1 MARRERITT
10 INISPYEIAKADDI
24 NYGFQSII
32 ENMALITNLAVQS
45 ERDFII
51 GGGIEPGQGLNVI
64 VKPFIAFCKDTGML
78 YCKSVN
84 TKVEFY
90 KSSPI
95 NDRIDVITVSGE
107 GWDVFQKERRAKW
120 YVTQNAPTGNEYNDS
135 LVFGEFDKRQ
145 SPKIEIEAIQGLDN
159 SELAKNTEPG
169 QIKIA
174 EVLIKAGREILDNSD
189 IHFVS
194 TMLDGEQNKE
204 WTSEKSSTFYI
215 VPIVQTLQRF
225 FKIHNPDGSLK
236 DNVVNKNNLNL
247 SLGDAITSND
257 LAIGEKIEKRA
268 EELNAA
274 IGQYSPVVPIAGN
287 KKLEFK
293 ILESTKIK
301 KVFDIVVDSLIYI
314 WKTFIESDKHVL
326 SLSKKYTDNETTEL
340 NQEFTN
346 KLNTEIEERKE
357 ADREEARLREEGDN
371 IEREERIEA
380 IKTEKEAREA
390 ADNTEREERIAAD
403 TAERQER
410 IEAVKAEKEAREAAD
425 NIEREE
431 RIEGDRANAELAKKA
446 ISLSAPVGS
455 AFLLYDEKK
464 HKTFLKADGSTFEPD
479 KYPEFYE
486 YWKENLAF
494 FGTDDSGKPYL
505 PLIERYDK
513 SLLGEIALFIGS
525 EYHHGFLEAN
535 GLPFSPYVYEEFY
548 EKYWKKYYSGLG
560 KDIETGWPLR
570 PKIENT
576 SGIAKTKVYIRV
588 LPQEKNEFTY
598 PFIKAG
604 EEI

>member
-10 INISPYEIAKADDI
+10 INISPYEIAKANDI

-32 ENMALITNLAVQS
+32 ENIALITNLAVQS

-90 KSSPI
+90 KSSSI

-120 YVTQNAPTGNEYNDS
+120 YVTQNAPTGNEDNDS

-145 SPKIEIEAIQGLDN
+145 SPKIEIEAIQGMDN
-159 SELAKNTEPG
+159 SELAKNTGPG

-174 EVLIKAGREILDNSD
+174 EVRIKAGREILDNSD
-189 IHFVS
+189 VHFVS
-194 TMLDGEQNKE
+194 AMLDGEQNKE

-274 IGQYSPVVPIAGN
+274 TGQYSPVVPIAGN

-293 ILESTKIK
+293 ILESTKLK

-357 ADREEARLREEGDN
+357 ADREEAHLREEADN

-380 IKTEKEAREA
+380 IKT
-390 ADNTEREERIAAD
+390 
-403 TAERQER
+403 
-410 IEAVKAEKEAREAAD
+410 EKEAREAAD

-479 KYPEFYE
+479 KYPEFYV

-494 FGTDDSGKPYL
+494 FGTDETGKPYL
-505 PLIERYDK
+505 PLIEKYDE
-513 SLLGEIALFIGS
+513 SSLGEIAFFIGS

-535 GLPFSPYVYEEFY
+535 GRPFSPYVYEEFY

-598 PFIKAG
+598 PFIKTG

>member
-64 VKPFIAFCKDTGML
+64 VKPFIAFCKDSGML

-120 YVTQNAPTGNEYNDS
+120 YVTQNAPTGHEDNDS

-174 EVLIKAGREILDNSD
+174 EVRIKAGREILDNSD

-194 TMLDGEQNKE
+194 AMFDGEQNKE

-274 IGQYSPVVPIAGN
+274 TGQYSPVVPIAGN

-357 ADREEARLREEGDN
+357 ADREEVRLREEADN

-380 IKTEKEAREA
+380 IKT
-390 ADNTEREERIAAD
+390 
-403 TAERQER
+403 
-410 IEAVKAEKEAREAAD
+410 EKEAREAAD

-494 FGTDDSGKPYL
+494 FGTDETGKPYL

>member
-1 MARRERITT
+1 MR
-10 INISPYEIAKADDI
+10 
-24 NYGFQSII
+24 
-32 ENMALITNLAVQS
+32 
-45 ERDFII
+45 
-51 GGGIEPGQGLNVI
+51 
-64 VKPFIAFCKDTGML
+64 
-78 YCKSVN
+78 
-84 TKVEFY
+84 
-90 KSSPI
+90 
-95 NDRIDVITVSGE
+95 
-107 GWDVFQKERRAKW
+107 
-120 YVTQNAPTGNEYNDS
+120 
-135 LVFGEFDKRQ
+135 
-145 SPKIEIEAIQGLDN
+145 
-159 SELAKNTEPG
+159 
-169 QIKIA
+169 
-174 EVLIKAGREILDNSD
+174 IKAGREILDNSD

-194 TMLDGEQNKE
+194 AMLDGEQNKE

-274 IGQYSPVVPIAGN
+274 TGQYSPVVPIAGN

-326 SLSKKYTDNETTEL
+326 SLSKKYTDKETTEL

-357 ADREEARLREEGDN
+357 ADREEARLREEADN
-371 IEREERIEA
+371 AEKQERIEA
-380 IKTEKEAREA
+380 VKAEAEVRE
-390 ADNTEREERIAAD
+390 AAD

-410 IEAVKAEKEAREAAD
+410 IEAVKAEKEARKAAD

-455 AFLLYDEKK
+455 AFLLYDKKK
-464 HKTFLKADGSTFEPD
+464 HKTFLKADGNTFEPD

-494 FGTDDSGKPYL
+494 FGTDETGKPYL
-505 PLIERYDK
+505 PLIEKYDE
-513 SLLGEIALFIGS
+513 SSLGEIAFFIGS

>member
-1 MARRERITT
+1 MAKREKITT
-10 INISPYEIAKADDI
+10 ININPYEIAKADDI

-51 GGGIEPGQGLNVI
+51 GGGIEPGHGLNVI

-95 NDRIDVITVSGE
+95 NNRIDVITVSGE

-120 YVTQNAPTGNEYNDS
+120 YVTQNAPTGNEDNDS

-174 EVLIKAGREILDNSD
+174 EVRIKAGREILDNSD

-194 TMLDGEQNKE
+194 AMLDGEQNKE
-204 WTSEKSSTFYI
+204 WTAEKSSTFYI
-215 VPIVQTLQRF
+215 APIVKGLQMF
-225 FKIHNPDGSLK
+225 FKIHNPDGTLK
-236 DNVVNKNNLNL
+236 DGVVNKNNLNL

-268 EELNAA
+268 EEFNAA
-274 IGQYSPVVPIAGN
+274 TGQYSPVVPIVGN

-293 ILESTKIK
+293 ILESTKVK

-314 WKTFIESDKHVL
+314 WKTFIESDKQVL
-326 SLSKKYTDNETTEL
+326 NLSKKYTDKETTEL
-340 NQEFTN
+340 DQKFSE

-357 ADREEARLREEGDN
+357 ADKEEARLREE
-371 IEREERIEA
+371 
-380 IKTEKEAREA
+380 
-390 ADNTEREERIAAD
+390 ADNT
-403 TAERQER
+403 ERQER

-464 HKTFLKADGSTFEPD
+464 HKTFLKADGSIFEPD

-494 FGTDDSGKPYL
+494 FGTDETGKPYL
-505 PLIERYDK
+505 PLIEKYDE
-513 SLLGEIALFIGS
+513 SSLGEITLFIGS

-535 GLPFSPYVYEEFY
+535 GLPFSPYVYKEFY

-576 SGIAKTKVYIRV
+576 RGIAKTKVYIRV

-598 PFIKAG
+598 PFIKTG

>member
-10 INISPYEIAKADDI
+10 INISPYEIAKANDI

-32 ENMALITNLAVQS
+32 ENIALITNLAVQS

-90 KSSPI
+90 KSSSI

-120 YVTQNAPTGNEYNDS
+120 YVTQNAPTGNEDNDS

-145 SPKIEIEAIQGLDN
+145 SPKIEIEAIQGMDN
-159 SELAKNTEPG
+159 SELAKNTGPG

-174 EVLIKAGREILDNSD
+174 EVRIKAGREILDNSD
-189 IHFVS
+189 VHFVS
-194 TMLDGEQNKE
+194 AMLDGEQNKE

-274 IGQYSPVVPIAGN
+274 TGQYSPVVPIAGN

-357 ADREEARLREEGDN
+357 ADREEAHLREEADN

-380 IKTEKEAREA
+380 IKT
-390 ADNTEREERIAAD
+390 
-403 TAERQER
+403 
-410 IEAVKAEKEAREAAD
+410 EKEAREAAD

-479 KYPEFYE
+479 KYPEFYV

-494 FGTDDSGKPYL
+494 FGTDETGKPYL
-505 PLIERYDK
+505 PLIEKYDE
-513 SLLGEIALFIGS
+513 SSLGEIAFFIGS

-535 GLPFSPYVYEEFY
+535 GRPFSPYVYEEFY

-598 PFIKAG
+598 PFIKTG